1 MEHYLAEN
9 RHLLGLWM
17 AQWVKGLLH
26 KPEDLILGPNSLP
39 DGGRAETGRSQGLPA
54 LLVQQKWY
62 TPGSVRLCLQN
73 LGWGVIKRG
82 HSVLSSTHM

>member
-17 AQWVKGLLH
+17 AQWVKCLLH
-26 KPEDLILGPNSLP
+26 KPEGLVLGPNSLP
-39 DGGRAETGRSQGLPA
+39 AGGGAETGRSQGLPA

-62 TPGSVRLCLQN
+62 TPGSVRLRLQN

-82 HSVLSSTHM
+82 HSVLSSTHT